1 MARRKTERSKPV
13 SEKEAGEKSGSSDE
27 VAELLDGAE
36 TPEGVS
42 SGPVEAVASGAQ
54 TMPGSASDREDP
66 ATPAKPKKEPSKRE
80 KKDLRKL
87 APKKGAPKNR
97 RALPETQPGPS
108 ALETVLSRGVDPGD
122 TSAIAPVELFRVTK
136 GGRAM
141 IGGRLCDIK
150 VNARVTRLT
159 HDLKTLKLQ
168 GIELTLVGRAS

>member
-13 SEKEAGEKSGSSDE
+13 SEKDAGEKSGSSDE

-36 TPEGVS
+36 APEGVS

-54 TMPGSASDREDP
+54 PMPGSASDREDP
-66 ATPAKPKKEPSKRE
+66 PEPEKPKKELSKKE

-97 RALPETQPGPS
+97 REPPALKPGQS
-108 ALETVLSRGVDPGD
+108 ALEQVISRGVDPGD
-122 TSAIAPVELFRVTK
+122 TTGIAPVELFRVTK

-141 IGGRLCDIK
+141 IGGRLCEIK

-168 GIELTLVGRAS
+168 GIELELIGRS

>member
-13 SEKEAGEKSGSSDE
+13 SEKEAGAKSDSSDE

-36 TPEGVS
+36 APEGVS

-54 TMPGSASDREDP
+54 PMPGSASDREEP
-66 ATPAKPKKEPSKRE
+66 ATPEKPKKELSKKA

-97 RALPETQPGPS
+97 RQLPPQPS
-108 ALETVLSRGVDPGD
+108 ALERVISRGVDPGD
-122 TSAIAPVELFRVTK
+122 TDTIAPVELFRVTK

-141 IGGRLCDIK
+141 IGGRLCEIK
-150 VNARVTRLT
+150 VNARITRLT
-159 HDLKTLKLQ
+159 HDLKTLQLQ
-168 GIELTLVGRAS
+168 GIELELIGRS